1 MRLFIILFTWMI
13 FINPLTAQNQ
23 MSSPELNLENIWKE
37 NKFTAK
43 SVPGFSFLANG
54 SHYTK
59 LQKNQIISFHL
70 LSGNEVETIFDGG
83 NDSFKEVLA
92 GNINDYIFSPDE
104 QKLLILLE
112 QEAIYRRSNKA
123 ITFFLTEKRIS

>member
-1 MRLFIILFTWMI
+1 MI
-13 FINPLTAQNQ
+13 FINPLTAQNL

-43 SVPGFSFLANG
+43 SIPGFSFLANG

-59 LQKNQIISFHL
+59 LQKNQIISFQL
-70 LSGNEVETIFDGG
+70 LSDNEVETVFDGG
-83 NDSFKEVLA
+83 NDSFKELLP

-123 ITFFLTEKRIS
+123 TTFFLTEKRIS